1 MENTTKQHSK
11 ALKNS
16 KNLLIGVLVGGL
28 VGAAA
33 MLLFAPQAGRRTR
46 DVIQQKS
53 IELRDQTTS
62 NIKKAFAKIRS
73 KTDSITTN
81 VREKAEELKQLSQ
94 DKIVEKLDR
103 VSAAVEAA

>member
-1 MENTTKQHSK
+1 MEKHSNGINNT
-11 ALKNS
+11 

-28 VGAAA
+28 AGAGA
-33 MLLFAPQAGRRTR
+33 MLLFAPQSGQRTR
-46 DVIQQKS
+46 DDIQQKS

-73 KTDSITTN
+73 KTNSISSD

-103 VSAAVEAA
+103 ASAAVEAA